1 MNVLLAVDQS
11 KNSSAATTF
20 VEALRIPASSKLYV
34 LYVVEPQKLRP
45 GPDDSSPM
53 FEPLREELSNIRQKT
68 MEKARQLVNRLAAL
82 FSQQDM
88 EIHPM
93 VVEGIPGG
101 EILTAID
108 QYQIDLVAL
117 GTKGLTG
124 MKRFLL
130 GSVSEWML
138 YDAPCSVLVVRGRP
152 QWSMA
157 SNARGLHVLL
167 AMDGSTDSWKAVA
180 LLKTLK
186 LPGTSRLTILHVV
199 EKPAGLKTL
208 EWVSGRMDATIFS
221 EDCRRTG
228 RQAGTQLLEETQRDL
243 RGEAFEVD
251 TKLTEGHAADEIL
264 KAAQDVRADLIVVGS
279 KGVTGFRRMMMLGGV
294 SHKVVRHAPCSVL
307 VARNVNQPQTVKHS
321 TTR

>member
-11 KNSSAATTF
+11 KNSSGATAF
-20 VEALRIPASSKLYV
+20 VEALRLPASSKLYV
-34 LYVVEPQKLRP
+34 LYVVEPQELRP
-45 GPDDSSPM
+45 EPDESSPM
-53 FEPLREELSNIRQKT
+53 FAKLREELSNIRQKT
-68 MEKARQLVNRLAAL
+68 IEKARELVHRLSVP
-82 FSQQDM
+82 FSQQNI

-93 VVEGIPGG
+93 VAEGTPGG
-101 EILTAID
+101 EILTALD
-108 QYQIDLVAL
+108 KYQIDLLAL

-138 YDAPCSVLVVRGRP
+138 YDAPCSVLVVRSQAQQP
-152 QWSMA
+152 TA

-167 AMDGSTDSWKAVA
+167 AMNGSSDSWKAVT

-186 LPGTSRLTILHVV
+186 LPETSRLTILHVV

-208 EWVSGRMDATIFS
+208 EWVSGQADATMFS

-228 RQAGTQLLEETQRDL
+228 RQAGTQLLEEIERDL
-243 RGEAFEVD
+243 KGEAFEVD

-264 KAAQDVRADLIVVGS
+264 KAAQDIRTDLIVVGS

-294 SHKVVRHAPCSVL
+294 SNKVVRHAPCSVL
-307 VARNVNQPQTVKHS
+307 VARNVNPSQTAKPLN
-321 TTR
+321 